1 MAPIARITALTLA
14 LATAFASASPI
25 LATPPT
31 GYAPALV
38 EAAAPSIPKLKAP
51 VPLPPPA
58 TIIYSCKV
66 KGVAALTFDDGPGER
81 TPDLL
86 KLLAKEKV
94 KATFFV
100 NGDNYGKILDSK
112 NRKIVKDA
120 YNAGHQIASHTWNHI
135 DLDTLSWDKIHYQ
148 MKTLDDALIK
158 IIGKRPVYMRPPRG
172 ATNALALSYLG
183 QYKYK
188 VIEWDQDTNDWR
200 HLEANDAVAQSMAI
214 YKKALTTSGL
224 KKNGHI
230 FLQHDTIAT
239 TATELASQAIAL
251 AKKKGYKLVTV
262 GECLGQPNAKDWYR
276 K

>member
-38 EAAAPSIPKLKAP
+38 EAAAPSVPKLK
-51 VPLPPPA
+51 VSVSA
-58 TIIYSCKV
+58 TIITSCTV
-66 KGVAALTFDDGPGER
+66 KGVAALTFDDGPAER

-86 KLLAKEKV
+86 KILAKAGA

-100 NGDNYGKILDSK
+100 NGDNHSKILTSANK
-112 NRKIVKDA
+112 KIIKDA
-120 YNAGHQIASHTWNHI
+120 YKAGHQIASHTWGH
-135 DLDTLSWDKIHYQ
+135 LDMITLSLADLHYQ
-148 MKTLDDALIK
+148 MKTLDDALFS
-158 IIGKRPVYMRPPRG
+158 IIGVRPRFMRPPFG
-172 ATNALALSYLG
+172 STNAQVLKFLG
-183 QYKYK
+183 SEGYK
-188 VIEWDQDTNDWR
+188 VVQWDRDTNDWQ
-200 HLEANDAVAQSMAI
+200 HPTEVPLSMEV

-224 KKNGHI
+224 KKNGRI
-230 FLQHDTIAT
+230 FLQHDTHPK

-262 GECLGQPNAKDWYR
+262 GECLGQPKSKDWYR